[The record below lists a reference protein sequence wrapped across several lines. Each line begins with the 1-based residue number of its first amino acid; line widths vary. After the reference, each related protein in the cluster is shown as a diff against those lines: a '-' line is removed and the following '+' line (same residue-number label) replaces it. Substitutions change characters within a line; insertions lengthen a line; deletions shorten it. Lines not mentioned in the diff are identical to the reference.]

1 MTEKKPKYT
10 LTPLEVVALSEKL
23 NRIIA
28 NYSVLNQ
35 KFKNFHWNVVG
46 ADFFELHE
54 IFEIHSN
61 EAIKKIDLIAE
72 RIRYFD
78 LQPLSTLEEYLSIS
92 IIKEVKVVP
101 TSYEMVKTIRVDYET
116 LINLIYQALNFTK
129 EISDLVTE
137 RILVFILR
145 DIEKMFWQIN
155 SWLKLEKKI

>member
-1 MTEKKPKYT
+1 MTENYTKYG
-10 LTPLEVVALSEKL
+10 LSPLEVVALSEKL
-23 NRIIA
+23 NTIIA

-46 ADFFELHE
+46 ADFFELHDL
-54 IFEIHSN
+54 FEHHSR
-61 EAIKKIDLIAE
+61 EAINKIDLIAE

-78 LQPLSTLEEYLSIS
+78 LNPLSTLEEYLEVSE
-92 IIKEVKVVP
+92 IKEVKQVP
-101 TSYEMVKTIRVDYET
+101 TSFEMVKTIKTDYEV
-116 LINLIYQALNFTK
+116 LINHIYSSVSYTK
-129 EISDLVTE
+129 EIGDPVTE

>member
-1 MTEKKPKYT
+1 MTENYTKYE
-10 LTPLEVVALSEKL
+10 LSPLEVVALSEKL
-23 NRIIA
+23 NTIIA

-46 ADFFELHE
+46 ADFFELHDL
-54 IFEIHSN
+54 FEHHSQ
-61 EAIKKIDLIAE
+61 EAINKIDLIAE

-78 LQPLSTLEEYLSIS
+78 LNPLSTLKEYLEVSEV
-92 IIKEVKVVP
+92 KEVKQVP
-101 TSYEMVKTIRVDYET
+101 TSFEMVKTIKTDYEV
-116 LINLIYQALNFTK
+116 LINHIYSSVSYTK
-129 EISDLVTE
+129 EIGDPVTE